1 MHIERRAFKTSCD
14 KALVL
19 LWKQAEAPQMAQD
32 NQNRDQQGQGQD
44 QGQGQTNPNSDQ
56 ITRETRGTGSS
67 DSQPIQ
73 GGSSRP
79 DKSQDLEDADELDED
94 RDDDDRGDGSPNRRN
109 NIG

>member
-1 MHIERRAFKTSCD
+1 
-14 KALVL
+14 
-19 LWKQAEAPQMAQD
+19 MAQD
-32 NQNRDQQGQGQD
+32 NQNRDQQQGQGQD
-44 QGQGQTNPNSDQ
+44 QGQTNPNSDQ
-56 ITRETRGTGSS
+56 VTRETRGTGT

-79 DKSQDLEDADELDED
+79 DKSQDLEDVDELDED